1 MSRWPGWR
9 AQARGQ
15 TCMSGNLTMTLEAKE
30 MSVKL
35 LRNNTGEAGGDLA
48 LGVTPE
54 NL

>member
-1 MSRWPGWR
+1 MSRWPSWR

-15 TCMSGNLTMTLEAKE
+15 TCMSGNLTITSEAEE
-30 MSVKL
+30 MSAKL
-35 LRNNTGEAGGDLA
+35 LRNNTGEAGGGLA